1 MCIHIIYIFSL
12 HTEKHRS
19 FGDVAS
25 GKSLLIS
32 LRTLCVCVCA
42 CVLMHAEGRGLL
54 VDQRVCD
61 LYAGSDQ
68 TKPFKSSGNT
78 H

>member
-1 MCIHIIYIFSL
+1 MICLQVNVLPVFVVCMGVCPYMCVF
-12 HTEKHRS
+12 
-19 FGDVAS
+19 
-25 GKSLLIS
+25 
-32 LRTLCVCVCA
+32 
-42 CVLMHAEGRGLL
+42 MHAEGRGLL

>member
-1 MCIHIIYIFSL
+1 MYMWYP
-12 HTEKHRS
+12 RS
-19 FGDVAS
+19 SDDVSTGKYLLAS
-25 GKSLLIS
+25 P
-32 LRTLCVCVCA
+32 RRLCVYVWACS

-54 VDQRVCD
+54 VDQRLCD

-68 TKPFKSSGNT
+68 TKPFNSSGNT

>member
-1 MCIHIIYIFSL
+1 MCTYFAL
-12 HTEKHRS
+12 HKEKHRS
-19 FGDVAS
+19 FGDVAPD
-25 GKSLLIS
+25 KSLLTN
-32 LRTLCVCVCA
+32 LPTWCVCVCA

>member
-1 MCIHIIYIFSL
+1 MIIGSD
-12 HTEKHRS
+12 KC
-19 FGDVAS
+19 
-25 GKSLLIS
+25 LLK
-32 LRTLCVCVCA
+32 TLFIVTVCVRVGVCECA
-42 CVLMHAEGRGLL
+42 SLIHAEGRGLL